1 MVFGSLLSLASRV
14 APKLISG
21 VGEGM
26 KAGAEAFQRGAVFL
40 GALKSGAKRFGVSVL
55 DTAAEELPAL
65 GGLLNP
71 LRSRLVDTREDTMR
85 ADATK
90 VAAPVIDTARTAAAA
105 APEGFMPSPAAAK
118 ASTPSRSFTMSRDVA
133 RRSRASR
140 VGL

>member
-21 VGEGM
+21 VGEGI
-26 KAGAEAFQRGAVFL
+26 KAGAEAFQRGSGFL

-90 VAAPVIDTARTAAAA
+90 VGAPVIDTARTPAA